1 MKIVLLSDLHG
12 NMVATRAMEQELDR
26 IRPDDIW
33 FLGDAV
39 GKGPENDKTCD
50 WAREHCRHWLA
61 GNWDRKLSRDRKK
74 YPFYTEQIGPERFDW
89 LDSLPLED
97 ELEISGFRFRL
108 VHGRY
113 LDPLYQSYDPDEKLR
128 EGFRFKDGR
137 PEADGLICA
146 DCHRPFVRPL
156 DGGYA
161 LNTGSVGNNLGG
173 LPRAHALLLEGEEFP
188 SPLRITILSVPY
200 DNKKAAETAD
210 PYPDLPKKEAYQ
222 REVRTGIYSR

>member
-61 GNWDRKLSRDRKK
+61 GNWDRKLSRDREK

-146 DCHRPFVRPL
+146 DCHRPFIRPL

-210 PYPDLPKKEAYQ
+210 LYPDLPKKEAYQ